1 MPCDAPPSPTLIERI
16 ERALVLLAY
25 FMEQDGD
32 VHLAMYEKFE
42 EELAELINKEDI
54 RARARR
60 RLQAYSETSTSSAH
74 YISARPELINLSVQ
88 KPSLPHEA

>member
-1 MPCDAPPSPTLIERI
+1 MPFDATRSPTLIERI

-60 RLQAYSETSTSSAH
+60 RLQAYSETSVS
-74 YISARPELINLSVQ
+74 ISALHFGAPRTMNLSVQ
-88 KPSLPHEA
+88 KPSSPHDA

>member
-1 MPCDAPPSPTLIERI
+1 MPFDAPQSPTLIERI

-60 RLQAYSETSTSSAH
+60 RLQAYSETSIPSA
-74 YISARPELINLSVQ
+74 ARPELMNFSVQ
-88 KPSLPHEA
+88 KPSSPHDA